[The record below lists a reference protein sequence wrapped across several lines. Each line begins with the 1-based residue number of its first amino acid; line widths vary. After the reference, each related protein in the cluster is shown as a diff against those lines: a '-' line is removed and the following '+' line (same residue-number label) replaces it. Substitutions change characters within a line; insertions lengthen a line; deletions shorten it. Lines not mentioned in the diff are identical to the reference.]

1 LSLADRA
8 AICSGKKEA
17 DSTAAELPINRRR
30 VFTQLFL
37 SDEEDAGEDDVE
49 VVEDDGL
56 LSPVLLLVDPE
67 SFPESFEDSFF
78 EDSFEEEPPLSD
90 PEPVLDPDPELLA

>member
-1 LSLADRA
+1 M
-8 AICSGKKEA
+8 
-17 DSTAAELPINRRR
+17 
-30 VFTQLFL
+30 
-37 SDEEDAGEDDVE
+37 
-49 VVEDDGL
+49 EDDGL